1 MRLWRR
7 FLAACAAAYR
17 DNCLGIA
24 KGAAYSSL
32 LAFFPLLTAIAA
44 ILVQANA
51 AAVSRTLSGL
61 LFAAVPPGTEDLLLQ
76 NFIERGP
83 RPLSLLVGATLVAA
97 WAASG
102 VMMSLMEGFRAAYRI
117 PEGRSLVAER
127 GMAVFLVLVSAVPAV
142 AASAAIVFGRRTERA
157 VLGWLGFIPAGEQL
171 RGGILLAGTLSRH
184 LIALGAVVLVTGAL
198 YYFGPNRPGKRW
210 REVWPGAVV
219 ATVLWLAATSGF
231 GWYVTNVATYN
242 VLYGGLGAVV
252 TFLVW
257 TYVLAVIALVG
268 CEFNARRP
276 AGSRPQTP
284 AKE

>member
-1 MRLWRR
+1 LWRR